1 MTVVVKSQV
10 GRPLRSTDQTPAKLV
25 KQDTASREDRAH
37 YGRSRSITFTSN
49 CVEKER
55 GRSVMTPVE
64 LGNIDISVLLTIPL

>member
-49 CVEKER
+49 CVGKER
-55 GRSVMTPVE
+55 GEERNDP
-64 LGNIDISVLLTIPL
+64 GGARQY

>member
-49 CVEKER
+49 CVEEEKGEER
-55 GRSVMTPVE
+55 NDPGGARQY
-64 LGNIDISVLLTIPL
+64 